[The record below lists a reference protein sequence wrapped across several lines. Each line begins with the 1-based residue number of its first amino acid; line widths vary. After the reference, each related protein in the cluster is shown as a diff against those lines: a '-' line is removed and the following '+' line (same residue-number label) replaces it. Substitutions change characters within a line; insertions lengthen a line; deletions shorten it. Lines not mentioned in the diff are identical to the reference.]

1 MNLIRGKNATKIGE
15 CPDFPN
21 SLDGR
26 HYEIFCL
33 IYIVGNKE

>member
-21 SLDGR
+21 SLDVQAYGG
-26 HYEIFCL
+26 IT